1 MHYPIS
7 SQTLIMPD
15 HVLLDDSA
23 TPRKYQEEILQHALE
38 GNAIA
43 ALKTGSG
50 KTYIAVLLIRY
61 ICSLP
66 SSEGKKIVF
75 IVPTVPLVLQ
85 QAAYIEKHIPSLRVA
100 RAHGGRVDSI
110 TDRIAWC
117 ENLRKADV
125 LVSTGECMTRSLPR
139 IRS

>member
-1 MHYPIS
+1 MTDNIP
-7 SQTLIMPD
+7 QDQP
-15 HVLLDDSA
+15 V
-23 TPRKYQEEILQHALE
+23 TPRKYQEEILQHALK
-38 GNAIA
+38 GNVIA

-61 ICSLP
+61 ICALP

-85 QAAYIEKHIPSLRVA
+85 QAAYIEKHIPSLHVA

-110 TDRIAWC
+110 VDRAAWR
-117 ENLRKADV
+117 ENIRKSDV
-125 LVSTGECMTRSLPR
+125 LVSTGELVA
-139 IRS
+139 